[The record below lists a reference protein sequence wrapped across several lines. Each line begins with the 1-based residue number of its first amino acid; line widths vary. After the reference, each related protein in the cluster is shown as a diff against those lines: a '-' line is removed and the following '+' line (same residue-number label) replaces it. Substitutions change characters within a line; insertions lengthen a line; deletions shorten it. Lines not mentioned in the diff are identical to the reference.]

1 MKNLLTTNCTMKAL
15 LPGKCLFKHNLL
27 AELSSS
33 QTLLRTKCWENKRL
47 FGGTMT
53 TRNLPTPSIN
63 KCVLY
68 LIKPYYIICIFTILK
83 GVIPFIWWI
92 FKLILISLELDI
104 HNTKLS
110 FFASQLKRSFS
121 KLTFLIGWKL
131 LENVS
136 SELAK
141 KNMRP
146 FRTVFRHF
154 KRRYYC
160 TPSIIH
166 LSENVS
172 GCDTYLLV
180 VDCAVLF

>member
-33 QTLLRTKCWENKRL
+33 QTLLRTWENKRL

-110 FFASQLKRSFS
+110 FFASQLKKSFS
-121 KLTFLIGWKL
+121 ILTFWLKITRKSLIR
-131 LENVS
+131 VS
-136 SELAK
+136 QEKYETFSDRFQTL
-141 KNMRP
+141 
-146 FRTVFRHF
+146 
-154 KRRYYC
+154 
-160 TPSIIH
+160 
-166 LSENVS
+166 
-172 GCDTYLLV
+172 
-180 VDCAVLF
+180 

>member
-83 GVIPFIWWI
+83 GVIPFIWWT

-104 HNTKLS
+104 HNTRLS

-121 KLTFLIGWKL
+121 ILTFLISWKL
-131 LENVS
+131 LKKSLIRVS
-136 SELAK
+136 QEKYETFSDRFQTL
-141 KNMRP
+141 
-146 FRTVFRHF
+146 
-154 KRRYYC
+154 
-160 TPSIIH
+160 
-166 LSENVS
+166 
-172 GCDTYLLV
+172 
-180 VDCAVLF
+180 